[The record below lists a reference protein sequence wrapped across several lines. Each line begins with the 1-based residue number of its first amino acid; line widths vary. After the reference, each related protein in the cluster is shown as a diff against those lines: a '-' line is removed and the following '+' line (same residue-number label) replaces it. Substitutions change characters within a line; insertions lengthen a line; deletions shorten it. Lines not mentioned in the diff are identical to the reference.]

1 MKKIVVLLILLPL
14 LMCGIIAQTIFYTD
28 QATISWSAVTE
39 LTDDVPFSP
48 GDVVEYEL
56 YRTPYP
62 VVDGQNPGSHI
73 IEGTV
78 SSTSLAVNVPND
90 GVSYA
95 YGVRTKLTTDGGAT
109 TLYSALNWSD
119 VNGLSTPDPFLY
131 RHPQTVSPKAPQG
144 LAGN

>member
-1 MKKIVVLLILLPL
+1 MKKIIAGLFLSAFV
-14 LMCGIIAQTIFYTD
+14 MCGLTAQTVHYTD
-28 QATISWSAVTE
+28 QATISWEAVTE
-39 LTDDVPFSP
+39 LTDDGPVV
-48 GDVVEYEL
+48 GVVEYEV

-62 VVDGQNPGSHI
+62 VVDGQNPGAHTL
-73 IEGTV
+73 EGTV
-78 SSTSLAVNVPND
+78 SSTALDVNLPND

-109 TLYSALNWSD
+109 VLYSSLNWSD

-131 RHPQTVSPKAPQG
+131 RHPATVSPKAPQG

>member
-1 MKKIVVLLILLPL
+1 MKKIVVLLVLLPL
-14 LMCGIIAQTIFYTD
+14 LMCGIMAQTVHYTD
-28 QATISWSAVTE
+28 QATISWDATTE
-39 LTDDVPFSP
+39 LTDDTPLV
-48 GDVVEYEL
+48 GVVEYEL

-62 VVDGQNPGSHI
+62 VVDGQNPVAHTL
-73 IEGTV
+73 EGTV
-78 SSTSLAVNVPND
+78 SSTALDVNIPND

-109 TLYSALNWSD
+109 ILYSAINWSD

-144 LAGN
+144 LVGN

>member
-14 LMCGIIAQTIFYTD
+14 LMCGIIAQTIHYTD
-28 QATISWSAVTE
+28 QATISWIAVTE
-39 LTDDVPFSP
+39 LSDDASIAP
-48 GDVVEYEL
+48 GDVVEYEV

-62 VVDGQNPGSHI
+62 VVDGQNPAAHI
-73 IEGTV
+73 LEGVV
-78 SSTSLAVNVPND
+78 SSISLNVNVPND
-90 GVSYA
+90 NISYA

-119 VNGLSTPDPFLY
+119 VNGLLTPNPFLY

>member
-39 LTDDVPFSP
+39 LTDDAPFNP

-62 VVDGQNPGSHI
+62 VVDGQNPGAHTLEVVI
-73 IEGTV
+73 
-78 SSTSLAVNVPND
+78 SSTQFDVNVPND

-119 VNGLSTPDPFLY
+119 VNGLSTPLPFLY

-144 LAGN
+144 LVGN

>member
-28 QATISWSAVTE
+28 QAIISWVAVTE
-39 LTDDVPFSP
+39 LTDDVPFGP

-62 VVDGQNPGSHI
+62 VVDGQNPGAHTLEVVI
-73 IEGTV
+73 
-78 SSTSLAVNVPND
+78 SSTQFDVNVPND

-109 TLYSALNWSD
+109 ILYSQLNWSD
-119 VNGLSTPDPFLY
+119 VNGLSTPNPFLY
-131 RHPQTVSPKAPQG
+131 RHPQTVLPKAPQG
-144 LAGN
+144 LVGN